1 MSNIWAAVD
10 ELDEHTQD
18 GLAEVLETRGAE
30 DTQRVMRNAFLAA
43 IPFASRSSVLE
54 AGCGT
59 GVLTRLIVQ
68 RPGVSSVVAV
78 DRAPRLIGKARSTL
92 RGIPGL
98 QFVVADARS
107 LPLEDVSRDVA
118 IFDSC
123 LAHVPE
129 PERAVA
135 EAHRV
140 LRPGGHLAIF
150 DGDYA
155 STSVALGQDDPLQL
169 CVDATME
176 HTTDDVWLVRRLPA
190 LVRGQGFELV
200 TFQGHS
206 YLNTDGTG
214 YMLSVVDR
222 GADLLHRWGRIDA
235 ERAAVLKH
243 EARQRAAAGEFFGVV
258 GYLTL
263 VARKL

>member
-1 MSNIWAAVD
+1 MPNIWAAVD
-10 ELDEHTQD
+10 ELDEDTQNA
-18 GLAEVLETRGAE
+18 LAEVLETRGGE
-30 DTQRVMRNAFLAA
+30 DAQGVMRDAFLAA
-43 IPFASRSSVLE
+43 IPFASGSSVLE
-54 AGCGT
+54 VGCGT

-68 RPGVSSVVAV
+68 RPGVCSVVAV
-78 DRAPRLIGKARSTL
+78 DRAPRLIDKARSAL
-92 RGIPGL
+92 GEVPGL
-98 QFVVADARS
+98 QFVAADARS
-107 LPLEDVSRDVA
+107 LPFDDVSRDVA

-135 EAHRV
+135 EACRV
-140 LRPGGHLAIF
+140 LRPGGHLGIF

-155 STSVALGQDDPLQL
+155 STSVALGPDDPLQL

-176 HTTDDVWLVRRLPA
+176 HTTDDLWLVRRLPA

-200 TFQGHS
+200 TFQGYS

-214 YMLSVVDR
+214 YMLSLVDR
-222 GADLLHRWGRIDA
+222 GADLLQSWGRIDA
-235 ERAAVLKH
+235 KRAAVLKH
-243 EARQRAAAGEFFGVV
+243 QARHRAAAGEFFGVV